1 MSKPSVIIED
11 GQQGLVEELQ
21 YIRQKSYDPV
31 EMVWEMGQFFCIT
44 TGEQTTFYDLECA
57 SKGVINSKETLPLN
71 WDLHNYT
78 EQEFTEF

>member
-1 MSKPSVIIED
+1 
-11 GQQGLVEELQ
+11 
-21 YIRQKSYDPV
+21 
-31 EMVWEMGQFFCIT
+31 MVWEMGQFFCIT
-44 TGEQTTFYDLECA
+44 TGEQTTFYDLDCA